1 MYLFTLS
8 FVSLAHNSSALQGAS
23 PTTTDMH
30 KILHIFLS
38 LLCGYCLG
46 FDNLLEGDVA
56 APKDSMGIQVSN
68 SFTLNSDHLWPNG
81 VIPYLFE
88 NLRLDGGG
96 EEPILSDDHKQM
108 VREAIADITK
118 KVPCLQFRFGINEF
132 TIYIVCLNAGKLGVD
147 TKGLT

>member
-1 MYLFTLS
+1 MFTLS
-8 FVSLAHNSSALQGAS
+8 FASLAHNSSAVQSAS
-23 PTTTDMH
+23 PTTADML

-38 LLCGYCLG
+38 LLLGYCVG

-56 APKDSMGIQVSN
+56 APRDSMGIQVSN

-96 EEPILSDDHKQM
+96 EEPILSNDHKQM

-118 KVPCLQFRFGINEF
+118 KVPCLQFRFGICLFN
-132 TIYIVCLNAGKLGVD
+132 INIVCFNAGKLGVG